1 MILRFGFR
9 LHVRRVGQTAGAVHG
24 LVLADRSRVRRVVLD
39 GALPLLDAVLDGCRS
54 HPGQIE
60 HGHGGASI
68 AGRGAGHRALLADHP
83 LGVVLNGVEAGED
96 LSRAG
101 LDLSLL
107 DILQPSRD
115 SKEEEKWQKLHFAS
129 SAPLSTGK
137 IVGRF

>member
-1 MILRFGFR
+1 M
-9 LHVRRVGQTAGAVHG
+9 
-24 LVLADRSRVRRVVLD
+24 RRVVLD
-39 GALPLLDAVLDGCRS
+39 GALPLLNVVLDSCGS
-54 HPGQIE
+54 NPGQVK

-68 AGRGAGHRALLADHP
+68 AVGGAGHRALLADHA

-96 LSRAG
+96 LSRAR

-107 DILQPSRD
+107 DILQPTRD
-115 SKEEEKWQKLHFAS
+115 AKEEEKWQKLHFAC